1 MTTEMTRQTARLA
14 AVGLVLAGLG
24 ATVLVS
30 PAMASGR
37 VPLSSA
43 AAVQPT
49 LGPPV
54 PEPPALGYIPPYAPP
69 TAPPATDIKPLP
81 EARSLAPGTTLY
93 PCPGYSGIDTA
104 NSVPAVKADIFAWS
118 TFPQVEVGNGYGNVN
133 WRLNPYKNVSW
144 YMWLHSLR
152 WVGQAITAGSAGD
165 VAALDHVR
173 AIAKDWIG
181 DNPYPWTND
190 VGAHESTMHR
200 TNVLIC
206 LREAI
211 VATSPG
217 GVLPASDAWLDSAL
231 LTHAQFIQNYWS
243 GPGNNH
249 GTDESIALLGVG
261 CVLGRT
267 DLRDSAITRLSQG
280 ITTAVD
286 AQGASNEQSTS
297 YAQFNYVLWG
307 RAESALTTCNIDP
320 GTTIAQRRGLLVT
333 FVAQSTNPLGKLA
346 QIGDSEVVS
355 AVPFQG
361 TDAEWAGSQGTLGQA
376 SAFTVSQYRT
386 GYVFGRSG
394 WGTGSTPFRQE
405 SFYSLHFGPGRML
418 HGHQDHTSLTYV
430 ARGRDILIDGGHPG
444 YVQDQWRTWALS
456 DYAHNVMTVPTAT
469 PLPAAATKLSRYS
482 YQSGGEFFEMSD
494 LSHVGVSRVR
504 AVLVLRNPDLI
515 VVLDRGYASKA
526 HQWQTLWHLPSDQ
539 GVTVYSRTT
548 AIATRPGDT
557 TRTILFQVPFR
568 QALPAGATLAKR
580 GLTTPRIQGWHYP
593 DVTRRNAATT
603 VMFARS
609 APSATILSVIV
620 PIRQTAGVGYQLVS
634 AANGWTNLNL
644 NVGGTPIRVRISPDN
659 SLIRG

>member
-1 MTTEMTRQTARLA
+1 MTIEMIRQTARLA

-30 PAMASGR
+30 PATASGR
-37 VPLSSA
+37 LPLSSA

-49 LGPPV
+49 PGPPV

-81 EARSLAPGTTLY
+81 EARSLAPGATLY
-93 PCPGYSGIDTA
+93 PCPGYSGIDTP
-104 NSVPAVKADIFAWS
+104 NPVPAVTADIFAWS
-118 TFPQVEVGNGYGNVN
+118 TYAPVKVGNGFGNVN
-133 WRLNPYKNVSW
+133 WRLNPYKNASW

-152 WVGQAITAGSAGD
+152 WVGRAITAGAAGD
-165 VAALDHVR
+165 AAALDHVR
-173 AIAKDWIG
+173 AIARDWVL
-181 DNPYPWTND
+181 DNPYPWTAD
-190 VGAHESTMHR
+190 IGAHESTMHR

-261 CVLGRT
+261 CVLSRT

-280 ITTAVD
+280 ITTAID

-297 YAQFNYVLWG
+297 YAEFNYVLWG
-307 RAESALTTCNIDP
+307 RAEQAMTTCNINP
-320 GTTIAQRRGLLVT
+320 GTTIAQRRGLLVK

-355 AVPFQG
+355 AVPFPG
-361 TDAEWAGSQGTLGQA
+361 TDAEWAGSQGTLGTAPSVKVSRYQA
-376 SAFTVSQYRT
+376 

-394 WGTGSTPFRQE
+394 WGTGSTLFRQE
-405 SFYSLHFGPGRML
+405 SFYSLRYGPGRML

-430 ARGRDILIDGGHPG
+430 ARGRDILIDSGHPG
-444 YVQDQWRTWALS
+444 YVASAWRTWALS

-469 PLPAAATKLSRYS
+469 PLPAAATKLARYS
-482 YQSGGEFFEMSD
+482 YQSGAEFFEVSD
-494 LSHVGVSRVR
+494 QPYVGVSRVR
-504 AVLVLRNPDLI
+504 AVLVLRNPDVV
-515 VVLDRGYASKA
+515 VVLDRGSAAKA
-526 HQWQTLWHLPSDQ
+526 QQWQTLWHLPSDQ
-539 GVTVYSRTT
+539 SVKVYSRTT
-548 AIATRPGDT
+548 AIATKPGDS

-568 QALPAGATLAKR
+568 QALPAGATLAQR
-580 GLTTPRIQGWHYP
+580 GLTSPRIQGWHYP
-593 DVTRRNAATT
+593 SITQRNTATT

-609 APSATILSVIV
+609 ALSASILSVIV
-620 PIRQTAGVGYQLVS
+620 PIRQSAGVGYALS
-634 AANGWTNLNL
+634 PAANGWTNLTL
-644 NVGGTPIRVRISPDN
+644 TVGGTPVRVRISPDN
-659 SLIRG
+659 LLVRG

>member
-1 MTTEMTRQTARLA
+1 
-14 AVGLVLAGLG
+14 
-24 ATVLVS
+24 
-30 PAMASGR
+30 
-37 VPLSSA
+37 
-43 AAVQPT
+43 
-49 LGPPV
+49 
-54 PEPPALGYIPPYAPP
+54 
-69 TAPPATDIKPLP
+69 
-81 EARSLAPGTTLY
+81 
-93 PCPGYSGIDTA
+93 
-104 NSVPAVKADIFAWS
+104 
-118 TFPQVEVGNGYGNVN
+118 VGNGSGNII
-133 WRLNPYKNVSW
+133 WKLNPYKNASW

-152 WVGQAITAGSAGD
+152 WVGQAITAGAGGD
-165 VAALDHVR
+165 VAALNHVR
-173 AIAKDWIG
+173 AIAKDWTL

-211 VATSPG
+211 LATSAG

-231 LTHAQFIQNYWS
+231 LTHARFIQNYWS

-267 DLRDSAITRLSQG
+267 DLRDSAISRLSQG

-297 YAQFNYVLWG
+297 YAQFNYALWG
-307 RAESALTTCNIDP
+307 RAESALTTCNISP
-320 GTTIAQRRGLLVT
+320 GSTIATRRRLLVK

-346 QIGDSEVVS
+346 QIGDSEMVS
-355 AVPFQG
+355 TVPFPG
-361 TDAEWAGSQGTLGQA
+361 TDTQWAGSQGTQGA
-376 SAFTVSQYRT
+376 APTVKVSQYQA

-394 WGTGSTPFRQE
+394 WGTGSIPFRQE
-405 SFYSLHFGPGRML
+405 SFYSLRYGPGRML

-444 YVQDQWRTWALS
+444 YVKDQWRTWALS

-469 PLPAAATKLSRYS
+469 PLPAAVTKLARFG
-482 YQSGGEFFEMSD
+482 YQSGTEFFELSD
-494 LSHVGVSRVR
+494 QSHVGVTRVR
-504 AVLVLRNPDLI
+504 AVLVVHHPDLI
-515 VVLDRGYASKA
+515 VALDRGYAGKA

-539 GVTVYSRTT
+539 GVSVYSRTT
-548 AIATRPGDT
+548 AIATKPGDS

-568 QALPAGATLAKR
+568 QALPAGATLAQR

-593 DVTRRNAATT
+593 DITRRNAATT

-609 APSATILSVIV
+609 APSASILSVIV
-620 PIRQTAGVGYQLVS
+620 PIRQTAGVGYKLTA
-634 AANGWTNLNL
+634 AANGWTNLDL
-644 NVGGTPIRVRISPDN
+644 TVGGTPVRVRISPGN
-659 SLIRG
+659 SLARG